1 MDYSHFEVDKALD
14 DMRIIADTRE
24 QDTAAFRRRFAACE
38 PVPEISRRK
47 LDFGDY
53 TAETTIGNDVICL
66 ADTVAIERKMS
77 LDELAMCFGRE
88 RGRFER
94 EFQRAQAKGAR
105 IYLAVENASWENLLA
120 GRYRS
125 KLPPKAFAA
134 SLAAWTARYNIVPV
148 FCKAESFGRV
158 AQIILRYE
166 LRNYLERSG
175 NNG

>member
-1 MDYSHFEVDKALD
+1 MGYSHFEIDKALD

-24 QDTAAFRRRFAACE
+24 QDTAAFRRRFAAC
-38 PVPEISRRK
+38 VPAPKISRRK

-53 TAETTIGNDVICL
+53 TAETTVGNDTVCL
-66 ADTVAIERKMS
+66 ADVVAIERKMS

-88 RGRFER
+88 RGRLER
-94 EFQRAQAKGAR
+94 EFLRAREKGAR

-134 SLAAWTARYNIVPV
+134 SLAAWTARYDLVPV
-148 FCKAESFGRV
+148 FCRAESFGRV
-158 AQIILRYE
+158 AQLILRYE
-166 LRNYLERSG
+166 LRNYLEG
-175 NNG
+175 GVENG

>member
-1 MDYSHFEVDKALD
+1 
-14 DMRIIADTRE
+14 
-24 QDTAAFRRRFAACE
+24 
-38 PVPEISRRK
+38 
-47 LDFGDY
+47 
-53 TAETTIGNDVICL
+53 
-66 ADTVAIERKMS
+66 MS

-105 IYLAVENASWENLLA
+105 IYLAVEKGYEPALLL
-120 GRYRS
+120 RYRS